1 MRVSVEEALG
11 SAFLAELHDPSD
23 ERVAARPIDWSFDQI
38 PLTKRAI
45 QNAVYQ
51 EAARSHPEIYERD
64 AQLLKER
71 GITRVQTRS
80 SDLSPTLPPL
90 P

>member
-1 MRVSVEEALG
+1 VEQALA
-11 SAFLAELHDPSD
+11 SAFLSELHDPTD
-23 ERVAARPIDWSFDQI
+23 EKVASRPIDWSFDQI

-51 EAARSHPEIYERD
+51 EAGLLHPEIYDRD
-64 AQLLKER
+64 APLLKER
-71 GITRVQTRS
+71 GLAKPSRAQSNGRA
-80 SDLSPTLPPL
+80 PNLPPL